1 MQISFYKN
9 SNNINKINGFTK
21 ANPIEK
27 TKISDTKTNST
38 TNETQKFYANNLAS
52 LGVNFKGKNKDNEK
66 TLEQLRNEYDWYVNI
81 DKTDPIDAFL
91 KIKTKEKSMNELFV
105 NILTDEN
112 ASYKLI
118 DSIAGKA
125 RDGFKN
131 METLKNLLGE
141 NSDNLR
147 FFMYSNPYNQA
158 FTRYMEQKYE
168 NAKCMESLLKLR
180 PDWRESALID
190 KYEALHGNRDLK
202 IGNLP
207 AEFKNG
213 VFEQIHQYIQ
223 QYCQFY
229 GHKKSTE
236 IPPLTIG
243 NKTYHFEYFTEGK
256 TDKNV
261 FGVYT
266 PEKKYVFKIADKGK
280 RSLNEP
286 FSLGALALID
296 SYLTLNNCRN
306 IAPIYYYDHNLNTCI
321 YKYQDHNKVSQKFKD
336 PNEVNHYMPDFKSL
350 GMCYNDTVGNDNYF
364 LSDVDCKTLPPNN
377 TYYNAQSKEL
387 ISVDNDHVTFNSPF
401 MLLVTKY
408 NVPLPNAM
416 QTTF

>member
-1 MQISFYKN
+1 MQISFYEN